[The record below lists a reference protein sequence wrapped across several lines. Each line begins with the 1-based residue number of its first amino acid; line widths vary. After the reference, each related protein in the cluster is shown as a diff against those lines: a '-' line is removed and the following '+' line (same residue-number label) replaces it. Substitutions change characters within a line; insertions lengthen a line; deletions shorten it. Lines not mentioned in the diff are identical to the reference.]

1 MYLKEL
7 CLFSAIFLL
16 GIEFNFLN
24 AASLNVNRLKNAA
37 AVWYHL
43 DRHEINEFDLEV
55 HYTLEDEFPQFKC
68 HKYDKVKGY
77 TAGPDLVVRSK
88 KSNTTRAFE
97 YQFSQSGSVFK
108 ISPSRYQNLKKYS
121 TDTGNPSYW
130 VICLGG
136 TPIVGGTVNKEYAP
150 DQCFILPLKEIVPSK
165 SYRLSDLKEFNMLN
179 RIIWSEK

>member
-7 CLFSAIFLL
+7 CLFFSIFLL
-16 GIEFNFLN
+16 SIEFNFLN
-24 AASLNVNRLKNAA
+24 AESINANKLKNAA

-68 HKYDKVKGY
+68 HKYDKIKGY

-136 TPIVGGTVNKEYAP
+136 TPIVGGTVNKEYVP
-150 DQCFILPLKEIVPSK
+150 DRCFILPLNEIVPSK
-165 SYRLSDLKEFNMLN
+165 SYRLRDLKEFNMLN
-179 RIIWSEK
+179 RIIWTEK